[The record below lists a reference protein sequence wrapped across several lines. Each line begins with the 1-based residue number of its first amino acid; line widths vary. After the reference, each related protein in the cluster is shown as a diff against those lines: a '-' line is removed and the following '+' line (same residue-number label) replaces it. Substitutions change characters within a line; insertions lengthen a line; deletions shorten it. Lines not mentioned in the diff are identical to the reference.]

1 MTLEEKIAVWYKMLE
16 KAKTIGVFN
25 SVGEPGTKIED
36 LSEEEAQDKFN
47 LAVELFERPTG
58 VGRI

>member
-1 MTLEEKIAVWYKMLE
+1 MILEEKIAVWYEMLE
-16 KAKTIGVFN
+16 KSKTIGTFN
-25 SVGEPGTKIED
+25 PGDEDGTKIEE

-47 LAVELFERPTG
+47 LLVELFERPTG